1 MLTNDKAGNNQS
13 QLQKLNPENLQKLS
27 PMSQTLNQLNL
38 TSKITIDLINS
49 FYRYNPNSNK
59 WEKYDANSQ
68 SWNDVSKMLKSKIMQ
83 LQHSVSEQY
92 HLLSIKP
99 LSKRKLEEIE
109 LKIDLAQRFILKS
122 FANTDVSSSIYQGLS
137 LSLFNEEVLRL
148 YQEFPESFIEDFDI
162 L

>member
-1 MLTNDKAGNNQS
+1 
-13 QLQKLNPENLQKLS
+13 
-27 PMSQTLNQLNL
+27 
-38 TSKITIDLINS
+38 
-49 FYRYNPNSNK
+49 
-59 WEKYDANSQ
+59 
-68 SWNDVSKMLKSKIMQ
+68 MQ